1 MATLSFGDIKN
12 PGKGRVKIITDKV
25 FKQGGKKN
33 VFQTEVGD
41 FYASGILVAGFDY
54 PGNAS
59 AADKKKY
66 AREIKAKIDGASN
79 ARALGEFDLIGKVNN
94 AGSKIY
100 LPITKDEVAPGEG
113 AFNT

>member
-1 MATLSFGDIKN
+1 MATLSFCYIKN

-59 AADKKKY
+59 AADKKNMLERLKQ
-66 AREIKAKIDGASN
+66 R
-79 ARALGEFDLIGKVNN
+79 
-94 AGSKIY
+94 
-100 LPITKDEVAPGEG
+100 
-113 AFNT
+113 